1 MSEGNFSR
9 AYETIEDNTDSAIG
23 DSINHAF
30 DIVAE
35 AVKAGEESCADLC
48 KAFAERDLRKC
59 IIEVHKFLAEEFLN
73 PNELFKDSTK
83 DRKENLKGVTNHT
96 DLESL
101 NTALRKAETKDVSS
115 IYEFRGDM
123 LIKIKKYKQAIIDYE
138 ECLEFSDNS
147 ANSYKIYNK
156 MAQAAA
162 KMGNYSQAVE
172 QLSLALEMLECA
184 KVNVKDKE
192 NFKKIISVT
201 IKKFQL
207 KENKASEISSHLLNL
222 TLGPENPEV
231 PGVCAKVNIESSDLL
246 GRYAVADED
255 IAPGTIV
262 ASGDPTVAI
271 LNPDN
276 R

>member
-1 MSEGNFSR
+1 
-9 AYETIEDNTDSAIG
+9 
-23 DSINHAF
+23 
-30 DIVAE
+30 
-35 AVKAGEESCADLC
+35 
-48 KAFAERDLRKC
+48 
-59 IIEVHKFLAEEFLN
+59 
-73 PNELFKDSTK
+73 
-83 DRKENLKGVTNHT
+83 
-96 DLESL
+96 
-101 NTALRKAETKDVSS
+101 
-115 IYEFRGDM
+115 M
-123 LIKIKKYKQAIIDYE
+123 LIKIKKYKEAIVDYE
-138 ECLEFSDNS
+138 ECLDFSDNS

-207 KENKASEISSHLLNL
+207 KENKASEISSHLLNF